1 MVEAWEPV
9 CAKSYPDPLI
19 ASVPGGIYFHQTWI
33 QYLCPWLAS
42 LVTPLPAPVLVEHLP
57 NGGLL
62 MSATAETFDI
72 ENPSHMAAARS
83 IAAAIAP
90 LNDLPWAER
99 ARA

>member
-1 MVEAWEPV
+1 
-9 CAKSYPDPLI
+9 
-19 ASVPGGIYFHQTWI
+19 
-33 QYLCPWLAS
+33 
-42 LVTPLPAPVLVEHLP
+42 VTPLPAPVLVEHLP